1 VTRVVVVGNGM
12 AGSRVVEELRARDPQ
27 RALEVC
33 VLGAEPFGAYNR
45 ILLSSVL
52 AGKVTVDDIAL
63 TPPGWYTAND
73 VQVHL
78 GVTAAR
84 IDRTARTVVT
94 TDGRTFAYDE
104 LVLATGSRPRVPA
117 VPGFLDGHGGDGN
130 GGLADGVSVFRTV
143 DDCAR
148 IVAGSA
154 GARHAVVVGGGLL
167 GLEAARGLAG
177 RGVAV
182 TVLHKAG
189 HLMEK
194 QIDDLAGGVLLRTL
208 SRLGIDARLRGVPIR
223 YDTSGAERHIVLADG
238 EHLPADIVVL
248 AAGVEPDV
256 CLARDAGLAVN
267 RAVVVDDR
275 MRTSDPHVWAI
286 GECAEHRGSVYGL
299 VAPAWEHATVV
310 ASALTGGTA
319 ASYTGSAI
327 VTRLK
332 ASDVDL
338 ATMGDAHL
346 EDDETAEVV
355 RFVDPVR
362 GTYKKL
368 VIRDGRLTGAILLG
382 ENPTVGAVTQLFD
395 RGGPVPADR
404 ITLLFPGRGAGATVE
419 NPAHI
424 PDRATVCR
432 CNNVSKRAIT
442 KCWLAGAKTVAAVA
456 GATRATTGCGGC
468 RDVVAGIVDWMAAA
482 DPDAHLD
489 ADLDANLDAE
499 RVPAVAALASLGAA
513 AVG

>member
-1 VTRVVVVGNGM
+1 MTRVVVVGNGM

-27 RALEVC
+27 RSLDIC
-33 VLGAEPFGAYNR
+33 VLGAEPFPAYNR

-52 AGKVTVDDIAL
+52 AGKVTVRDIAL
-63 TPPGWYTAND
+63 TPPSWYEANG
-73 VQVHL
+73 VRLHL
-78 GVTAAR
+78 GAAVAR
-84 IDRTARTVVT
+84 IDRTARAVVT
-94 TDGRTFAYDE
+94 ADGQSFAYDE

-117 VPGFLDGHGGDGN
+117 VPGFVEGPGSERPGE
-130 GGLADGVSVFRTV
+130 LADGVNVFRTV
-143 DDCAR
+143 EDCER
-148 IVAGSA
+148 IIAGSA

-182 TVLHKAG
+182 TVLHKGG

-194 QIDDLAGGVLLRTL
+194 QIDDLAGGVLVRTL
-208 SRLGIDARLRGVPIR
+208 ARLGIGVRLKGVPIR
-223 YDTSGAERHIVLADG
+223 YDAAGEERFIVLADG

-256 CLARDAGLAVN
+256 ALAREAGLTVN
-267 RAVVVDDR
+267 RAIVVDDHL
-275 MRTSDPHVWAI
+275 RTSDPHVWAI

-310 ASALTGGTA
+310 ANALTGGGG
-319 ASYTGSAI
+319 ASYGGSAI

-346 EDDETAEVV
+346 DDDETAEVV

-382 ENPTVGAVTQLFD
+382 ENATVGAVTQLFD

-404 ITLLFPGRGAGATVE
+404 IALLFPGRGAATTVE

-456 GATRATTGCGGC
+456 GVTRATTGCGGC
-468 RDVVAGIVDWMAAA
+468 RDLVAGIVDWLAVA
-482 DPDAHLD
+482 DPDD
-489 ADLDANLDAE
+489 E
-499 RVPAVAALASLGAA
+499 PAGEPPQQAAPDGSLEVALSR
-513 AVG
+513 

>member
-1 VTRVVVVGNGM
+1 MTRVVVVGNGM
-12 AGSRVVEELRARDPQ
+12 AGSRVVEELRARDLQ
-27 RALEVC
+27 RALDIC
-33 VLGAEPFGAYNR
+33 VLGAETFPAYNR

-52 AGKVTVDDIAL
+52 AGKVTVGDIAL
-63 TPPGWYTAND
+63 TPEAWYEQND
-73 VQVHL
+73 VQLEL
-78 GVTAAR
+78 GVTVAR
-84 IDRTARTVVT
+84 IDRTARVVIAS
-94 TDGRTFAYDE
+94 DGRTFGYDE
-104 LVLATGSRPRVPA
+104 LVLATGSRPRVPT
-117 VPGFLDGHGGDGN
+117 VPGFTDPGGD
-130 GGLADGVSVFRTV
+130 LAAGVSVFRTV
-143 DDCAR
+143 GDCER
-148 IVAGSA
+148 IIAGSA
-154 GARHAVVVGGGLL
+154 SAAHAIVVGGGLL

-194 QIDDLAGGVLLRTL
+194 QIDDLAGGVLVRTL
-208 SRLGIDARLRGVPIR
+208 ARLGVDVRLRGVPIR
-223 YDTSGAERHIVLADG
+223 YDTAGAERFIVLADG
-238 EHLPADIVVL
+238 QHLPADIVVI

-256 CLARDAGLAVN
+256 CLARDSGLDVN
-267 RAVVVDDR
+267 RAIVVDDR

-286 GECAEHRGSVYGL
+286 GECAEHRGTVYGL
-299 VAPAWEHATVV
+299 VAPAWEHAAVV
-310 ASALTGGTA
+310 ANALTGAGG
-319 ASYTGSAI
+319 ASYAGSAI

-332 ASDVDL
+332 ASNVDL

-382 ENPTVGAVTQLFD
+382 ENATVGAVTQLFD
-395 RGGPVPADR
+395 RGGPVPSDR
-404 ITLLFPGRGAGATVE
+404 ITLLFPGRGAATTVE

-442 KCWLAGAKTVAAVA
+442 KCWLAGARTVAAVA
-456 GATRATTGCGGC
+456 GVTRATTGCGGC
-468 RDVVAGIVDWMAAA
+468 RDLVAGIVDWMAAA
-482 DPDAHLD
+482 DPDEQPD
-489 ADLDANLDAE
+489 
-499 RVPAVAALASLGAA
+499 VPALVTLAVS
-513 AVG
+513 

>member
-1 VTRVVVVGNGM
+1 MTRVVVVGNGM
-12 AGSRVVEELRARDPQ
+12 AGSRVVEELRARDLHQ
-27 RALEVC
+27 LLEIA
-33 VLGAEPFGAYNR
+33 VLGAEQFPAYNR

-52 AGKVTVDDIAL
+52 AGKVTVGDIAL
-63 TPPGWYTAND
+63 TPDSWYEKYN
-73 VQVHL
+73 VQLHL

-84 IDRTARTVVT
+84 IDRDARVVT
-94 TDGRTFAYDE
+94 ATDGRTFGYDE
-104 LVLATGSRPRVPA
+104 LVLATGSRARVPT
-117 VPGFLDGHGGDGN
+117 VPGFASPDGE
-130 GGLADGVSVFRTV
+130 LAVGVSVFRTV
-143 DDCAR
+143 EDCER
-148 IVAGSA
+148 IIAGSA
-154 GARHAVVVGGGLL
+154 SARHAVVVGGGLL

-177 RGVAV
+177 RGIAV

-189 HLMEK
+189 HLMDK
-194 QIDDLAGGVLLRTL
+194 QIDDLAGGVLVRTL
-208 SRLGIDARLRGVPIR
+208 SRLGVDVRLRGVPIR
-223 YDTSGAERHIVLADG
+223 YDTSSSERFIVLADG

-256 CLARDAGLAVN
+256 SLAREAGLDVN

-275 MRTSDPHVWAI
+275 LRTSDPHIWAI
-286 GECAEHRGSVYGL
+286 GECAEHRGTVYGL
-299 VAPAWEHATVV
+299 VAPAWEQATVV
-310 ASALTGGTA
+310 ANALTGVGGA
-319 ASYTGSAI
+319 AYAGSAI

-346 EDDETAEVV
+346 EDDGSAEVV

-382 ENPTVGAVTQLFD
+382 ENATVGAVTQLFD

-404 ITLLFPGRGAGATVE
+404 ITLLFPGRGAATTVE

-456 GATRATTGCGGC
+456 GVTRATTGCGGC
-468 RDVVAGIVDWMAAA
+468 RDLVAGIVDWMAQA
-482 DPDAHLD
+482 DPDGDSVGHVPTVGEQTPRP
-489 ADLDANLDAE
+489 AE
-499 RVPAVAALASLGAA
+499 PVLAG
-513 AVG
+513 G

>member
-1 VTRVVVVGNGM
+1 MTRVVVVGNGM

-27 RALEVC
+27 RTLEIC

-52 AGKVTVDDIAL
+52 AGKVTVEDIAL
-63 TPPGWYTAND
+63 TPPSWYGDND
-73 VQVHL
+73 VTLHL
-78 GVTAAR
+78 GVTACSIAR
-84 IDRTARTVVT
+84 APRVVLAS
-94 TDGRTFAYDE
+94 DGQTFPYDE
-104 LVLATGSRPRVPA
+104 LVLATGSRARVPL
-117 VPGFLDGHGGDGN
+117 VPGFGDGN
-130 GGLADGVSVFRTV
+130 GGLAHGVSVFRTV
-143 DDCAR
+143 EDCER
-148 IVAGSA
+148 IIEGSTS
-154 GARHAVVVGGGLL
+154 ARHAVVVGGGLL

-177 RGVAV
+177 RGVSV

-208 SRLGIDARLRGVPIR
+208 GRLGIGVRLRGVPIR
-223 YDTSGAERHIVLADG
+223 YDTSGAERFIVLADG

-256 CLARDAGLAVN
+256 ELAREAGLVVN
-267 RAVVVDDR
+267 RAIVVDDR
-275 MRTSDPHVWAI
+275 LRTSDPHVWAI

-299 VAPAWEHATVV
+299 VAPAWEHAAVV
-310 ASALTGGTA
+310 ADALTGTA
-319 ASYTGSAI
+319 GPSYRGSAI

-346 EDDETAEVV
+346 EDDDSAEVV

-404 ITLLFPGRGAGATVE
+404 ITLLFPGRGAGAAVE

-442 KCWLAGAKTVAAVA
+442 TCWLAGAKTVAAVA
-456 GATRATTGCGGC
+456 GVTRATTGCGGC
-468 RDVVAGIVDWMAAA
+468 RDLVAGIVDWMAAA
-482 DPDAHLD
+482 DPEEAPDSLAGVEL
-489 ADLDANLDAE
+489 
-499 RVPAVAALASLGAA
+499 PATVATSA
-513 AVG
+513 